1 MNYLASD
8 YIGVTLI
15 AKESVKA
22 KTFASDIAPDFDNFV
37 DGDIVGKIYSYVLR
51 GASVWWMLQNAN
63 GTAYFIK
70 HDTGLFEWAD
80 ADNDIIR
87 RNILNRGGDVTSF
100 DNEKRNEKI
109 KSWVYKGLG
118 FLALS
123 YISKRVIDKYI

>member
-22 KTFASDIAPDFDNFV
+22 KTFASDIAPDFDNFLA
-37 DGDIVGKIYSYVLR
+37 GDIVGKIYSYVLR

-63 GTAYFIK
+63 GTAYYIK
-70 HDTGLFEWAD
+70 HETGSFEWVQAD
-80 ADNDIIR
+80 DDIIR
-87 RNILNRGGDVTSF
+87 KNILNRGGDVTSF

-118 FLALS
+118 FLAGA
-123 YISKRVIDKYI
+123 YISKRVINKYI

>member
-8 YIGVTLI
+8 YIGVTLK

-37 DGDIVGKIYSYVLR
+37 AGDIVGKIYSYVLR
-51 GASVWWMLQNAN
+51 GDSVWWMLQNAN

-70 HDTGLFEWAD
+70 HDTGKFEWAD

-118 FLALS
+118 FLAGA

>member
-1 MNYLASD
+1 MNYLATD
-8 YIGVTLI
+8 YIGVTLL

-37 DGDIVGKIYSYVLR
+37 AGDIVGKIYSYVLR
-51 GASVWWMLQNAN
+51 GSSVWWMCQNAN

-70 HDTGLFEWAD
+70 HDTDLFEWAD

>member
-1 MNYLASD
+1 MNYLATD

-37 DGDIVGKIYSYVLR
+37 AGDIVGKIYSYVLR
-51 GASVWWMLQNAN
+51 GASVWWMCQNAN

-70 HDTGLFEWAD
+70 QDSGLFEWSD
-80 ADNDIIR
+80 SDNDIIR

-118 FLALS
+118 FLTLS

>member
-37 DGDIVGKIYSYVLR
+37 AGDIVGKIYSYVLR

-63 GTAYFIK
+63 ATAYFIK
-70 HDTGLFEWAD
+70 HDTGLFEWAE

>member
-22 KTFASDIAPDFDNFV
+22 KTFASDVAPDFDNFV
-37 DGDIVGKIYSYVLR
+37 AFDIVGKIYSYVLR
-51 GASVWWMLQNAN
+51 GASVWWMIQNAN
-63 GTAYFIK
+63 GTAYYIK
-70 HDTGLFEWAD
+70 HETGSFEWVE

-87 RNILNRGGDVTSF
+87 RNIVNRGGDVTSF

-109 KSWVYKGLG
+109 KSWVYKGAG